1 MAQHRPEPIV
11 IAEPLRGRQAEL
23 SMICDRLDQLLLGH
37 GGLVVIRGP
46 AGIGKSALL
55 AAAET
60 AARAHD
66 IRVFHGSSSPAG
78 QTVPLAP
85 LLEALV
91 SPDDPPVSPK
101 LCASSVAR
109 PISGSGCFRS
119 WRTVW
124 RSLRRQVRW

>member
-1 MAQHRPEPIV
+1 MPEQ
-11 IAEPLRGRQAEL
+11 LRGREAEVG
-23 SMICDRLDQLLLGH
+23 MICDRLDQLLLGH

-55 AAAET
+55 AAAER
-60 AARAHD
+60 AARGHD

-91 SPDDPPVSPK
+91 GSDDPPVSPQV
-101 LCASSVAR
+101 CANSAAL
-109 PISGSGCFRS
+109 PISASGCSRS
-119 WRTVW
+119 
-124 RSLRRQVRW
+124 